1 MAKSKAIGILCVI
14 LLVCGL
20 MLFLYPSIRSA
31 EDREAG
37 QQDIAFFEETITD
50 IPNASSDSEDTT
62 PDTIPPFPALYEAS
76 LTYNRNLI
84 ETYQKDLSSARLTI
98 PHLDLKAYGFEAEC
112 FGILEIP
119 SVGYEVPVYLGSS
132 DSNLEKGAVLL
143 GGTSLP
149 IGGTNTHSVIAGHNT
164 WRGAKRFDLLREL
177 SPGDTVL
184 FQNPWETLTYRI
196 VSKDIILPD
205 ESDTIRI
212 QPSRDLLSLLTCTHP
227 NTHRVLIVCE
237 RELL

>member
-1 MAKSKAIGILCVI
+1 
-14 LLVCGL
+14 
-20 MLFLYPSIRSA
+20 MLFLFPSIRSA

-50 IPNASSDSEDTT
+50 IPNASSDSEDTA
-62 PDTIPPFPALYEAS
+62 PDTILPFPALYEAS
-76 LTYNRNLI
+76 LTYNKDLI
-84 ETYQKDLSSARLTI
+84 ETCQKDLSSARLAI
-98 PHLDLKAYGFEAEC
+98 PHLDLKSYGFEAEC

-132 DSNLEKGAVLL
+132 DFHLEKGAALL

-149 IGGTNTHSVIAGHNT
+149 IGGTNTHAVIAGHNT
-164 WRGAKRFDLLREL
+164 WRGARRFDLLREL

-205 ESDTIRI
+205 ESDAIRI
-212 QPSRDLLSLLTCTHP
+212 QPNRDLLSLLTCTHP